1 MFAGRN
7 KNGVI
12 ISDSPVVSAGISS
25 FIMRNFD
32 NTNLICCDF
41 SHGFQS
47 HALLGKH
54 VIICDLSRNDKNDV
68 YHHYLDYIH
77 TGGKAHWY
85 FLIAPGTQQ
94 HDVWQGLPHVNLLPL
109 QVQESDLVAML
120 KPVLRSDDETEE
132 AQEEETMRLTIS
144 ERRVLRLLGRGLG
157 VNQVASVLQK
167 SNKTISAQ
175 KRSALRRLSL
185 RSNADMYAWIN
196 SDQGREAL
204 SSEY

>member
-12 ISDSPVVSAGISS
+12 ISDSSVVSAGISS
-25 FIMRNFD
+25 LVMRNFD

-41 SHGFQS
+41 SHGFQP
-47 HALLGKH
+47 HTLQGKN
-54 VIICDLSRNDKNDV
+54 VIICDLSQSNENDV

-85 FLIAPGTQQ
+85 FLTTPDTQQ
-94 HDVWQGLPHVNLLPL
+94 YDVWQGLPHVNLLSL
-109 QVQESDLVAML
+109 QVRESELIARL
-120 KPVLRSDDETEE
+120 KPVLRGDDEMGD
-132 AQEEETMRLTIS
+132 AQEDEAMRLTVS

-196 SDQGREAL
+196 SVQGRETL